1 MFDCVIIG
9 SGLGGLLSGYL
20 LSKEGLKV
28 CVLEKHRK
36 FGGNL
41 QSFRR
46 GEVSFDTGMHYI
58 GSLSPGQTLFSYW
71 KYFGLAD
78 HPNLVR
84 MDEDGFDI
92 ISYPG
97 AEFPIAQ
104 GMEHFREQL
113 LKFFPGAE
121 KPLKEY
127 TDTLEAIA
135 DGHPLYRLELPGGS
149 ASRHFDAVSASS
161 FLGQL
166 SSYSGHQTARIP
178 LAEVLT
184 GNGLLCAY
192 RQEVTPLHLY
202 GLISHS
208 FISSAWRFA
217 GGSQQIADHLAEGI
231 RSHGGTLAEK
241 KEVTGVTGAE
251 GNFTVRTAD
260 GDAVTGRRIISNLH
274 PASTLGLLDGIP
286 VSKAYRERI
295 GGLKNTSSVFSLYLG
310 LKPGTFPYLNHN
322 LYLHTLNKG
331 WPQSFMLMTP
341 PEVGQGEWASTA
353 VVLAPIRFDE
363 FSKWEESVTGRRD
376 RDYWIYRAQRSQRLL
391 ETVYIRYPELR
402 DAIASIDISTPLT
415 WRDYTGT
422 PQGSMY
428 GIAKDAAHPMAGTIH
443 PKTKVP
449 GLFLTGQNVN
459 LHGAVGVTIGAVM
472 TCGEILGLP
481 RVLKSIKDA
490 L

>member
-20 LSKEGLKV
+20 LSKEGLNV

-41 QSFRR
+41 QSFHR
-46 GEVSFDTGMHYI
+46 GDISFDTGMHYI
-58 GSLSPGQTLFSYW
+58 GSLSPGQTLFRYW
-71 KYFGLAD
+71 KYFGLAE

-84 MDEDGFDI
+84 MDENGFDI

-104 GMEHFREQL
+104 GMENFREQL
-113 LKFFPGAE
+113 LNYFPGAAG
-121 KPLKEY
+121 PLKEY
-127 TDTLEAIA
+127 TDTLDAIA
-135 DGHPLYRLELPGGS
+135 AAHPLYHLELPDRS
-149 ASRHFDAVSASS
+149 SFHHTDSVSASS
-161 FLGQL
+161 FLGPL
-166 SSYSGHQTARIP
+166 SPVAGPGSTNIP
-178 LAEVLT
+178 LSEVLT

-192 RQEVTPLHLY
+192 QPEVTPLHLY

-217 GGSQQIADHLAEGI
+217 GGSQQIADHLADGI
-231 RSHGGTLAEK
+231 RNHGGTLAEK
-241 KEVTGVTGAE
+241 KEVTAVSGTE
-251 GNFTVRTAD
+251 GNFSVRTAD
-260 GDAVTGRRIISNLH
+260 GETFTGRKVISNLH
-274 PASTLGLLDGIP
+274 PSATLGLLDGIT

-295 GGLKNTSSVFSLYLG
+295 GGLKNTGSVFTLYLG

-331 WPQSFMLMTP
+331 WPRNFMLMTP
-341 PEVGQGEWASTA
+341 PEVGQGEWAATA
-353 VVLAPIRFDE
+353 VVMAPIRFDE
-363 FSKWEESVTGRRD
+363 FSKWEDSVTGRRD
-376 RDYWIYRAQRSQRLL
+376 RDYWIFRAQRSQRLL

-422 PQGSMY
+422 PEGSMY
-428 GIAKDAAHPMAGTIH
+428 GIAKDAAHPVAGTIH
-443 PKTKVP
+443 PKTKIP

-459 LHGAVGVTIGAVM
+459 LHGAVGVTVGAVM